1 MTNPPTPANTQTAI
15 APRFR
20 LAHLRWYICALL
32 FMATTV
38 NYLDRIVF
46 SVLIPVIRDEMHI
59 SNQQYGYINGAF
71 QAAYTI
77 GFLFMGRFID
87 RIGTRIGYA
96 VSIAWWSLA
105 AAFHALTGSALSLG
119 FWRGMLGLGES
130 GNFPAAIKSVAEWF
144 PKRDRAFATGVFNAG
159 TNVASMIGPPIIV
172 GMLSWWGWRGCFL
185 VTSSLGFVWLVL
197 WLISYRLPQAHPK
210 ISRVELDYIQSDL
223 EEDSEEATIGWL
235 AALRYKQTW
244 GFALAKFLTDP
255 VWWFYLYWLPPY
267 LYDVRGFNLTEI
279 GWALPVVYLMADAGS
294 VGGGWLPG
302 YLMRRGWPH
311 GKARK
316 ATMALFAC
324 LMPIAALSALAPHS
338 VLAIALISLATSS
351 HQGWSANLFTTTS
364 DVFPKKAVASVTGIG
379 GTMGGLGGFL
389 LSAIIP
395 GFVVTHFGYTPLIL
409 GFGFFHLTALLI
421 VHRLLGDMRRIT
433 L

>member
-1 MTNPPTPANTQTAI
+1 MELVTPDLGTI
-15 APRFR
+15 FWM
-20 LAHLRWYICALL
+20 LAL
-32 FMATTV
+32 
-38 NYLDRIVF
+38 
-46 SVLIPVIRDEMHI
+46 
-59 SNQQYGYINGAF
+59 
-71 QAAYTI
+71 
-77 GFLFMGRFID
+77 
-87 RIGTRIGYA
+87 
-96 VSIAWWSLA
+96 
-105 AAFHALTGSALSLG
+105 
-119 FWRGMLGLGES
+119 
-130 GNFPAAIKSVAEWF
+130 
-144 PKRDRAFATGVFNAG
+144 
-159 TNVASMIGPPIIV
+159 
-172 GMLSWWGWRGCFL
+172 WGWRACFL
-185 VTSSLGFVWLVL
+185 VTSSLGFVWLIL

-223 EEDSEEATIGWL
+223 KEDSEQATIGWG

-267 LYDVRGFNLTEI
+267 LYDVRHFNLTEI

-324 LMPIAALSALAPHS
+324 LMPIAALSALAPHA
-338 VLAIALISLATSS
+338 VLAIALVSLATSS

-389 LSAIIP
+389 FSAIIP
-395 GFVVTHFGYTPLIL
+395 GIVVTHFGYTPLIL

-421 VHRLLGDMRRIT
+421 VHRLLGDMKRIT
-433 L
+433 V